1 MKKSLLLYNVK
12 AGRGKIAR
20 NVDALT
26 EIFRQAGYD
35 IRPKLIEFGQNPS
48 TATRIA
54 ILPSYAEATAL

>member
-26 EIFRQAGYD
+26 EIFRQAVYD
-35 IRPKLIEFGQNPS
+35 IRP
-48 TATRIA
+48 
-54 ILPSYAEATAL
+54 